1 MVNKAEFAKKLRDAI
16 PEKTTQAV
24 EREAFLRELK
34 STTAVFFEVIQ
45 SVGKEYGMNI
55 TSTDLYE
62 WAKTLQVELKK
73 IFHNKNVMC
82 VHPAPRHDYKSN
94 LGLEVTVNRS
104 QLWLS
109 EINGIIYVCVGGVSV
124 DPALSVP
131 DRE

>member
-34 STTAVFFEVIQ
+34 STTAVFFVVIK
-45 SVGKEYGMNI
+45 SVGTEYGMNI

-62 WAKTLQVELKK
+62 WAKTLQVELKN
-73 IFHNKNVMC
+73 IFHNKNIMC
-82 VHPAPRHDYKSN
+82 VHPAPRYVYKSN

-104 QLWLS
+104 QLWFS
-109 EINGIIYVCVGGVSV
+109 EINGIIYVCVDGVSV
-124 DPALSVP
+124 DPALGVP